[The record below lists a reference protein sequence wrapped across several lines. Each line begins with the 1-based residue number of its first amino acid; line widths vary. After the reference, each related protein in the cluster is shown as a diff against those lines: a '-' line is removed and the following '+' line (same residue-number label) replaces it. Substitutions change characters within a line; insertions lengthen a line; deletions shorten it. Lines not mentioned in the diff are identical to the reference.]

1 VPAQSAVLPAT
12 ELAWGGR
19 ADEAEELIPVQAAAP
34 ARSDINLLY
43 AARGLR
49 GFGDGFAVILLPAY
63 LSAIGYGSIDIGI
76 VAAASLLGS
85 AVLTLAVGLVAP
97 SHDLRKLLLL
107 AAGLMAATG
116 LAFPAFE
123 HIVFIA
129 AVAFIGTI
137 NPSAGDIGVFVP
149 LEHAMLAR
157 GVPDRERTAVFARY
171 SLIGALSA
179 AAGALGAGLPDAL
192 GSAGIG
198 KIAAFRLM
206 FYAYALLGLVSA
218 MLYGRLPR
226 SQIGETR
233 HSAPLGPS
241 RAVVYRLAAL
251 FSLDAFAGGFIVQSL
266 LALWLFQRFDLS
278 LAAAGSFFFWSSVLS
293 AFSYPVAARLAK
305 RIGLVN
311 TMVFTHIPSSICL
324 ILAAFAPNLTLVV
337 VLLLVRSAL
346 SQMDVPTRTSYVM
359 AVVTPAERTA
369 AASVTAVP
377 RSLASSLSP
386 ALTGVLLATSF
397 AGLPLVICGCL
408 KIVYDLSLLAS
419 FRHIKP
425 PEELSAGI

>member
-1 VPAQSAVLPAT
+1 M
-12 ELAWGGR
+12 
-19 ADEAEELIPVQAAAP
+19 I
-34 ARSDINLLY
+34 RSDHPAPGRSDARLLY

-63 LSAIGYGSIDIGI
+63 LSAVGYGPVDIGI
-76 VAAASLLGS
+76 VAAASLFGS
-85 AVLTLAVGLVAP
+85 AVLTLAIGWIAP
-97 SHDLRKLLLL
+97 RHDLRTLLLL

-116 LAFPAFE
+116 LAFPASA
-123 HIVFIA
+123 HIVFVA
-129 AVAFIGTI
+129 VVAFIGTI

-157 GVPDRERTAVFARY
+157 GAPDRERTGVFARY

-179 AAGALGAGLPDAL
+179 AAGALGAGLPEGLASV
-192 GSAGIG
+192 GFGEIT
-198 KIAAFRLM
+198 AFRLM
-206 FYAYALLGLVSA
+206 FYAYAFLGLA
-218 MLYGRLPR
+218 AAILYRRLPR
-226 SQIGETR
+226 RQVEEAH

-266 LALWLFQRFDLS
+266 LALWLFQRFELS

-293 AFSYPVAARLAK
+293 AFSYPVAARFAK
-305 RIGLVN
+305 RVGLVN

-324 ILAAFAPNLTLVV
+324 ILAAFAPDLATVV
-337 VLLLVRSAL
+337 ALLLVRSAL

-369 AASVTAVP
+369 AAGVTAVP

-386 ALTGVLLATSF
+386 ALSGVLLASSF
-397 AGLPLVICGCL
+397 SGLPLVICGGL
-408 KIVYDLSLLAS
+408 KIVYDLALLIS

-425 PEELSAGI
+425 PEERAPPS

>member
-1 VPAQSAVLPAT
+1 MIPMPNAQMQAGPMSQ
-12 ELAWGGR
+12 
-19 ADEAEELIPVQAAAP
+19 ADHAAP
-34 ARSDINLLY
+34 SRRTDINLLY

-63 LSAIGYGSIDIGI
+63 LSAIGYDTIGIGI

-85 AVLTLAVGLVAP
+85 AVLTLAVGLVA
-97 SHDLRKLLLL
+97 SRYDLRKLLLL
-107 AAGLMAATG
+107 AAGLMVATG

-123 HIVFIA
+123 HIVLIA
-129 AVAFIGTI
+129 VVAFIGTI

-157 GVPDRERTAVFARY
+157 GVADRERTAVFARY

-179 AAGALGAGLPDAL
+179 AAGALAAAVPDVL
-192 GSAGIG
+192 SSAGIG
-198 KIAAFRLM
+198 RIAAFRLM
-206 FYAYALLGLVSA
+206 FYAYAAFGLMGAV
-218 MLYGRLPR
+218 LYRALPR
-226 SQIGETR
+226 RQVGETR

-278 LAAAGSFFFWSSVLS
+278 LSAAASFFFWSSVLS
-293 AFSYPVAARLAK
+293 AFSYPVAVRLS
-305 RIGLVN
+305 RRVGLVN
-311 TMVFTHIPSSICL
+311 TMVFTHIPSSVCL
-324 ILAAFAPNLTLVV
+324 ILAAFAPNLGVV
-337 VLLLVRSAL
+337 VTLLLVRSAL
-346 SQMDVPTRTSYVM
+346 SQMDVPTRSSYVM

-386 ALTGVLLATSF
+386 ALTGVLLATPFS
-397 AGLPLVICGCL
+397 GLPLVICGCL
-408 KIVYDLSLLAS
+408 KIVYDLALLVS

-425 PEELSAGI
+425 PEEQTTAPRPSA